1 MPYASASGGS
11 VERAPLRLLAAPAGR
26 WFGEDARG
34 DMTGVRVTS
43 PRVVI
48 ALGSR
53 LPDPDAVRAPAPGR
67 PDDLP

>member
-1 MPYASASGGS
+1 
-11 VERAPLRLLAAPAGR
+11 
-26 WFGEDARG
+26 
-34 DMTGVRVTS
+34 MTGVRVTS

-53 LPDPDAVRAPAPGR
+53 LPDPDAVRAPAPGP